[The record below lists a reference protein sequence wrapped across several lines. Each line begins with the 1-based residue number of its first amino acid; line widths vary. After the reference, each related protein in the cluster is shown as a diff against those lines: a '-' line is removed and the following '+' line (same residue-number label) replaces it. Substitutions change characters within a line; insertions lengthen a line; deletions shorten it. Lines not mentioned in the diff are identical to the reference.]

1 MLERCK
7 LFLRLLLDKD
17 VVLNIDLKKGH
28 RTLRKIPEFYLIS
41 CCGYLAERHSV
52 RIVSGNLPE
61 SLRKLCL
68 STKFKHREIGEITVF
83 YPVAAR
89 SFT

>member
-7 LFLRLLLDKD
+7 LFLRLFLDKD
-17 VVLNIDLKKGH
+17 VVLNKDLKKGH

-41 CCGYLAERHSV
+41 WCGYLAERHSV
-52 RIVSGNLPE
+52 RIVSDNLPE
-61 SLRKLCL
+61 TLQKLCL